1 MDQADEPTLFPPTP
15 DRIASATMTV
25 SQVTAL
31 VKRVISDGV
40 PSPIH
45 IVGEVSNFTR
55 HKSGHVYF
63 TLKDSTSELSCVMWR
78 ATAQR
83 LKFDPQNGL
92 EVVATGEIDV
102 YARTSRYQLYA
113 RKLEPR
119 GVGALELAFRQ
130 LHQKLEAEGLF
141 QAAGKQNIPACP
153 SHVAVI
159 TSPTGAAVRDILQT
173 IRRRFPC
180 VTVSVYPVT
189 VQGDQAAGEIVA
201 ALDRLN
207 ACNDR
212 LRIDVI
218 IAGRG
223 GGSLEDLWAFNE
235 ESVARAIHRSRIPI
249 ISAVGHETDVTIS
262 DLVADL
268 RAATPTAAAVLAV
281 PVRSE
286 LLEDL
291 QQYSLRLSRTIQ
303 HRLTLNRHRLTSLVE
318 RELFRRPL
326 HLVRQQA
333 EVLDQTRLR
342 LDHAVQGLLHGR
354 MQVLSRL
361 QNSLAIIEPSHFV
374 ADLRDRMRTRLHR
387 LRMAMQRRMQSC
399 ERQVYETEN
408 RLVRISPEK
417 TLRLAVQRLQSAG
430 ARLHSGTVVLF
441 ERCRRQ
447 LDSLEKQLQSV
458 SYRRTLARGYSVTRS
473 TETGK
478 LVASAA
484 EVGPGDVVETE
495 VADGRFESTVKG
507 ARKEQLK
514 LF

>member
-1 MDQADEPTLFPPTP
+1 MDQTDEPTLFSPTP
-15 DRIASATMTV
+15 DRIAPATMTV

-31 VKRVISDGV
+31 VKRVIGDGV

-63 TLKDSTSELSCVMWR
+63 TLKDETSELSCVMWR

-92 EVVATGEIDV
+92 EVVASGEIDV
-102 YARTSRYQLYA
+102 YARTGRYQLYA

-130 LHQKLEAEGLF
+130 LHQKLKAEGLF
-141 QAAGKQNIPACP
+141 EAAGKRKIPTCP
-153 SHVAVI
+153 AHVAVI

-180 VTVSVYPVT
+180 VTVSVFPVT
-189 VQGDQAAGEIVA
+189 VQGERAAGEIVA
-201 ALDRLN
+201 ALDCLN

-212 LRIDVI
+212 LRINVI
-218 IAGRG
+218 IVGRG

-235 ESVARAIHRSRIPI
+235 ERVARAIHRSRIPI

-262 DLVADL
+262 DVVADL
-268 RAATPTAAAVLAV
+268 RAATPTAAAELAV

-291 QQYSLRLSRTIQ
+291 HHHSVRLSRTIQ
-303 HRLTLNRHRLTSLVE
+303 HRLTLCSHSLASLTE
-318 RELFRRPL
+318 RELFRKPL

-333 EVLDQTRLR
+333 EGLDQTRLR
-342 LDHAVQGLLHGR
+342 LDHAVQGKLHGR
-354 MQVLSRL
+354 MQVLARL
-361 QNSLAIIEPSHFV
+361 QNSLALIEPSRFIS
-374 ADLRDRMRTRLHR
+374 DLRDRMRTRLHR
-387 LRMAMQRRMQSC
+387 LRMAIQRRMQSG
-399 ERQVYETEN
+399 ERRLHETEN

-417 TLRLAVQRLQSAG
+417 AMRLSEQRLKSA
-430 ARLHSGTVVLF
+430 ADRLHGGAAVLF
-441 ERCRRQ
+441 ERCGRQ
-447 LDSLEKQLQSV
+447 LGSLDRQLQSV

-484 EVGPGDVVETE
+484 EVGAGDVVETE
-495 VADGRFESTVKG
+495 TTDGRFHSTVNG
-507 ARKEQLK
+507 ARKEQMK